1 MLHVW
6 HPLLLRNSYLPS
18 HQTGLLCGLHGVLC
32 ISSFCNVALPCS
44 RRERDPATP
53 KDSSAGGGPEAF
65 SFPVTPP
72 SEPAPPPTAVFNS
85 WSSFKQSLRPR
96 GSRRE
101 GVPDGGSECT
111 TDDEGG
117 DPARWST
124 LSNKSSTGGTGWQQP
139 QWGVTVDHHADLL
152 TLPCSPCGTACS
164 YTAVVQLLHCA
175 PLQ

>member
-1 MLHVW
+1 MHAFPVSKTLSYSRVAFFAS
-6 HPLLLRNSYLPS
+6 PSSRDCYLPS
-18 HQTGLLCGLHGVLC
+18 VFHQPGLLCGLLGLLRGIGDAATWPLC
-32 ISSFCNVALPCS
+32 EH
-44 RRERDPATP
+44 REQDPATP
-53 KDSSAGGGPEAF
+53 KDSSAGGPEAF

-96 GSRRE
+96 GARRE

-124 LSNKSSTGGTGWQQP
+124 LSNKSSTGGPGCRPAFIKSAMW
-139 QWGVTVDHHADLL
+139 HHCRLGKA
-152 TLPCSPCGTACS
+152 
-164 YTAVVQLLHCA
+164 
-175 PLQ
+175 

>member
-1 MLHVW
+1 MWVLPSFSPAW
-6 HPLLLRNSYLPS
+6 SAKRAPWGAPCQRLLRR
-18 HQTGLLCGLHGVLC
+18 G
-32 ISSFCNVALPCS
+32 FPCR

-53 KDSSAGGGPEAF
+53 KDSSAGGPEAF

-72 SEPAPPPTAVFNS
+72 SEPAPAPTAVFNS

-124 LSNKSSTGGTGWQQP
+124 LSNKSSAGG
-139 QWGVTVDHHADLL
+139 
-152 TLPCSPCGTACS
+152 SS
-164 YTAVVQLLHCA
+164 AVIQRTRGHRCRA
-175 PLQ
+175 GPA